1 MYFWVHWI
9 ISLLFLFE
17 YENWRPGC
25 GLIHFQDTPRPIDGA
40 PFWRS
45 SHGNSAP
52 ASSQFLR
59 KIFGDLSNML
69 PGFMWVSKSWV
80 PMKFQVWQ
88 KHTSLSS
95 LIAMNRNKSTQIS
108 HPKNSL
114 GTEKFNWLVY
124 VREYL
129 WISMFESMF
138 FPPTWVSG
146 LSFETMHES
155 LPIHLTS
162 LTRSANIMEPC
173 PRNGYGNLMKS
184 GYSGEAELDLPTIVG
199 FDPLSRPH
207 MMFCSKFD
215 RSFKSRCFKS
225 PVGSC
230 RSEFASY
237 TQPQMVPMDPVWP
250 ADHGKSL
257 VIRLKFGAG
266 WWVFTEFGQVVG
278 DGWLRVYYIDW
289 SSVSHFRVI
298 FPLYVVEDIE
308 KKVDCC

>member
-1 MYFWVHWI
+1 MA
-9 ISLLFLFE
+9 
-17 YENWRPGC
+17 P
-25 GLIHFQDTPRPIDGA
+25 HFDAQAMGILPRRLARI
-40 PFWRS
+40 
-45 SHGNSAP
+45 
-52 ASSQFLR
+52 LR
-59 KIFGDLSNML
+59 KMFGDLSNML

-80 PMKFQVWQ
+80 PIKFQVWQ

-108 HPKNSL
+108 QSHLVIAQKMLPHTRLQVIGYRKNQL
-114 GTEKFNWLVY
+114 IGLRKG
-124 VREYL
+124 
-129 WISMFESMF
+129 ISMDIYVWIHV
-138 FPPTWVSG
+138 FPTNLGFGFILRNYARIIANPSHLLDPFSEHHG
-146 LSFETMHES
+146 A
-155 LPIHLTS
+155 LPKEWIWKS
-162 LTRSANIMEPC
+162 DEIWIFWRSWAGSSHHSWFWPVEP
-173 PRNGYGNLMKS
+173 S
-184 GYSGEAELDLPTIVG
+184 
-199 FDPLSRPH
+199 PH
-207 MMFCSKFD
+207 DVLFQVW
-215 RSFKSRCFKS
+215 SFKSRCFKS

-250 ADHGKSL
+250 ANHGKSL

-298 FPLYVVEDIE
+298 FPLDVVEDIE